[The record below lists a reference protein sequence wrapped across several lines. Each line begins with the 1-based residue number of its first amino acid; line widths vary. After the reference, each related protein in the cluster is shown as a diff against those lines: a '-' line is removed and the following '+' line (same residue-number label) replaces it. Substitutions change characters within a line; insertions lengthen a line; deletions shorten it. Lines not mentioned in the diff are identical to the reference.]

1 MCIILNCTTNQF
13 VQFKQLEL
21 LNSFRSSLGSLDKAL
36 KCRVQRTISAA
47 QWESYVW
54 LWFGCSWYSLDPKN
68 SYTPKSTRLT
78 KSDTYRLQEVNLM
91 INVLLISL
99 GQSFMTYILIVPKG
113 KHWFCFWIKIPSRE
127 RVFWSYWNVI
137 SICRKYREKRL
148 NPFRFCGRGQ

>member
-1 MCIILNCTTNQF
+1 M
-13 VQFKQLEL
+13 
-21 LNSFRSSLGSLDKAL
+21 
-36 KCRVQRTISAA
+36 VQRTISAE

-68 SYTPKSTRLT
+68 SYTPKSTCLT
-78 KSDTYRLQEVNLM
+78 KPDTYRLQEVNWM
-91 INVLLISL
+91 NNVLLISL

-127 RVFWSYWNVI
+127 RVFLSYWNVI

-148 NPFRFCGRGQ
+148 NPFRFAVGGSSDHTQFCNRDWLWHFVWSFPTLAIILFAYVAFKR